1 MSGVILEGRDL
12 RYRYPRGDE
21 VLRGASFHVRR
32 GEKVAIVGPNG
43 AGKSTLL
50 MMFNGMLRPDSGTM
64 LYDGRPI
71 AYGAGS
77 LRTLRKSVGF
87 VLQNPDQQI
96 VAPTVYQDVGFG
108 PTNLGLPADG
118 VKRAVRGALRAVGL
132 EEFERR
138 PTHRLSGGE
147 KKKVAIA
154 GVLAM
159 EPEVLVFDEPTA
171 SLDPAASAEIME
183 LLDELNDRGKTIVIS
198 THDIELAYPWAHRA
212 VLMVNGTILQEGV
225 PEVAFGDPAL
235 VREACLSTPILL
247 DLCHELE
254 ERGFPLPARR
264 PLSVLDML
272 HTIELIA
279 DRRHCCRERP
289 GTIAIFDADLPEA
302 GSLAEWLTSHPGASV
317 GAMGTRAK
325 ERAADDRVPLHYTYG
340 VVDKCILR
348 ALLGEDTAIL
358 TTGGMVRRVFE
369 RVEEYSRQ
377 SGVEIP
383 VIGTGGA

>member
-1 MSGVILEGRDL
+1 MTSIILEARDL
-12 RYRYPRGDE
+12 WYRYPRGGE
-21 VLRGASFHVRR
+21 VIRGISFHIRR
-32 GEKVAIVGPNG
+32 GEKIAIVGPNG

-64 LYDGRPI
+64 LYDGRPVPTD
-71 AYGAGS
+71 ARS
-77 LRTLRKSVGF
+77 LRQLRKSVGF

-108 PTNLGLPADG
+108 PANLGLPADE
-118 VKRAVRGALRAVGL
+118 VERVVARALRAVGL
-132 EEFERR
+132 EGFERR

-159 EPEVLVFDEPTA
+159 GPEVLVFDEPTN
-171 SLDPAASAEIME
+171 SLDPAASAEIMD
-183 LLDELNDRGKTIVIS
+183 LLDELNDRGTTIIVS
-198 THDIELAYPWAHRA
+198 THDIELAYPWADRA
-212 VLMVNGTILQEGV
+212 ILLVNGRILQEDV

-235 VREACLSTPILL
+235 VRQARLSTPILL

-254 ERGFPLPARR
+254 ARGFPLPHRR

-272 HTIELIA
+272 HAIDYAFEQDPHRA
-279 DRRHCCRERP
+279 RP
-289 GTIAIFDADLPEA
+289 GTIAVFDADAPGGED
-302 GSLAEWLTSHPGASV
+302 LARWRTPRSGAPI

-325 ERAADDRVPLHYTYG
+325 HRAAEEGISLHFTYG

-348 ALLGEDTAIL
+348 ALLGEDALIL
-358 TTGGMVRRVFE
+358 TTGGMIRRVFE
-369 RVEEYSRQ
+369 RVEEYSGQ

-383 VIGTGGA
+383 VILLGAD

>member
-1 MSGVILEGRDL
+1 MTRIILEARDL
-12 RYRYPRGDE
+12 RYGYPRGDE
-21 VLRGASFHVRR
+21 VIRGISFHVRR
-32 GEKVAIVGPNG
+32 GEKIAIVGPNG

-50 MMFNGMLRPDSGTM
+50 MMFNGMLRPDAGTM

-71 AYGAGS
+71 LYDARS

-108 PTNLGLPADG
+108 PTNLGLPEDE
-118 VKRAVRGALRAVGL
+118 VKRVVRDTLRAVGL
-132 EEFERR
+132 EGFDLR

-147 KKKVAIA
+147 KKRVAIA

-159 EPEVLVFDEPTA
+159 EPEVLVFDEPTS
-171 SLDPAASAEIME
+171 SLDPGGSEEIME
-183 LLDELNDRGKTIVIS
+183 LLDELNSQGTTIVVS

-212 VLMVNGTILQEGV
+212 ILMVDGMILQEGF
-225 PEVAFGDPAL
+225 PAIAFGDRDLMRRA
-235 VREACLSTPILL
+235 RLSAPILL
-247 DLCHELE
+247 DLYRELQ
-254 ERGFPLPARR
+254 ERGFSVPARR
-264 PLSVLDML
+264 PFSVLDML
-272 HTIELIA
+272 QVIDHAFEH
-279 DRRHCCRERP
+279 DCCRPPPGAIAVCDLDLPDNGALAPWLAARP
-289 GTIAIFDADLPEA
+289 GISI
-302 GSLAEWLTSHPGASV
+302 

-325 ERAADDRVPLHYTYG
+325 QRAADEEIPLHFTYG

-348 ALLGEDTAIL
+348 ALLGENTAIL
-358 TTGGMVRRVFE
+358 TNGGMVRRVVE

-383 VIGTGGA
+383 VTILRSS

>member
-1 MSGVILEGRDL
+1 MTSIILEARDL
-12 RYRYPRGDE
+12 WYRYPRGGE
-21 VLRGASFHVRR
+21 VIRGISFHIRR
-32 GEKVAIVGPNG
+32 GEKIAIVGPNG

-64 LYDGRPI
+64 LYDGRPVPTD
-71 AYGAGS
+71 ARS
-77 LRTLRKSVGF
+77 LRQLRKSVGF

-108 PTNLGLPADG
+108 PANLGLPADE
-118 VKRAVRGALRAVGL
+118 VERVVARALRAVGL
-132 EEFERR
+132 EGFERR

-159 EPEVLVFDEPTA
+159 EPEVLVFDEPTN
-171 SLDPAASAEIME
+171 SLDPAASAEIMD
-183 LLDELNDRGKTIVIS
+183 LLDELNDRGTTIIVS
-198 THDIELAYPWAHRA
+198 THDIELAYPWADRA
-212 VLMVNGTILQEGV
+212 ILLVNGRILQEDV

-235 VREACLSTPILL
+235 VRQARLSTPILL

-254 ERGFPLPARR
+254 ARGFPLPHRR

-272 HTIELIA
+272 HAIDYAFEQDPHRA
-279 DRRHCCRERP
+279 RP
-289 GTIAIFDADLPEA
+289 GTIAVFDADAPSGEE
-302 GSLAEWLTSHPGASV
+302 LARWRTPRSGAPI

-325 ERAADDRVPLHYTYG
+325 HRAAEEGISLHFTYG

-348 ALLGEDTAIL
+348 ALLGEDALIL
-358 TTGGMVRRVFE
+358 TTGGMIRRVFE
-369 RVEEYSRQ
+369 RVEEYSGQ
-377 SGVEIP
+377 SGVAIP
-383 VIGTGGA
+383 VILLGAD